1 MNPQVPPP
9 DAGGPP
15 GEITSL
21 LRAAEAGDR
30 EAVDRLFSM
39 VYGELRKLAHR
50 ELASAG
56 LHGTINTTALV
67 HEAYLKLS
75 RGDAWSVRDRFH
87 FYATT
92 ARAMRMVLLDDARHR
107 LRQKRGG
114 GDAALPLED
123 VEGLVPRVGKPQE
136 LLDLDEALGRLE
148 SSAPDLARVVEWRFF
163 AGLSVED
170 IARTLAVSDR
180 TVRRQWR
187 AARAILYRSLAGP
200 APVP

>member
-1 MNPQVPPP
+1 MTAQTPPP
-9 DAGGPP
+9 DGGAPP

-21 LRAAEAGDR
+21 LRAAEGGDR
-30 EAVDRLFSM
+30 AAVDRLFSV

-56 LHGTINTTALV
+56 LHGTIDTTALV

-75 RGDAWSVRDRFH
+75 RGDPWSVRDRYH

-107 LRQKRGG
+107 LRGKRGG
-114 GDAALPLED
+114 GGSHLPLED
-123 VEGLVPRVGKPQE
+123 VEARLPLAGKSQE
-136 LLDLDEALGRLE
+136 LLDLDEALVQLE
-148 SSAPDLARVVEWRFF
+148 SAAPELARVVEWRFF

-170 IARTLAVSDR
+170 IAKTLDVSDR

-187 AARAILYRSLAGP
+187 AARALLYRSLSGP
-200 APVP
+200 AAPP

>member
-1 MNPQVPPP
+1 MNPQVPEP
-9 DAGGPP
+9 DGGGPP

-30 EAVDRLFSM
+30 AAVDRLFSV

-67 HEAYLKLS
+67 HETYLKLS
-75 RGDAWSVRDRFH
+75 RGGAWSVRDRFH

-107 LRQKRGG
+107 LREKRGG
-114 GDAALPLED
+114 GDSPVPLED
-123 VEGLVPRVGKPQE
+123 VEALVPRPEKSQE
-136 LLDLDEALGRLE
+136 LLDLDEALVQLE
-148 SSAPDLARVVEWRFF
+148 SAAPELARVVEWRFF

-187 AARAILYRSLAGP
+187 AARAFLYRSLSAP
-200 APVP
+200 ASLP